1 MNFDEA
7 MDACAGHPA
16 TELGYPFGEGVHVF
30 KVVGKVF
37 AILGDEA
44 GRARITLKAD
54 PEDARALVA
63 TFPEVTPGY
72 HMNKKHWNTVAVNE
86 DVDDR
91 LLRTLIDESYAL
103 VVASLPKKVREAMPG

>member
-1 MNFDEA
+1 MDFDEA

-16 TELGYPFGEGVHVF
+16 TELDYPFGEDTPVF

-37 AILGDEA
+37 AILGETG

-72 HMNKKHWNTVAVNE
+72 HMNKKHWVS
-86 DVDDR
+86 VDLPSVGAPLAD
-91 LLRTLIDESYAL
+91 LIRDSYEL
-103 VVASLPKKVREAMPG
+103 VVATLPRDQRPK